1 MTNGVQFTTID
12 ETGLNAGTVIAA
24 GQAFVD
30 RLANVV
36 GAPPNPDA
44 GPKDP
49 TQAERERAEI
59 ARLRSKGSDYVENEL
74 HWRFLMAS
82 YEGGPHYVNQSTLF
96 KHQRE
101 HRLDFDDRLKR
112 AHYQNYCQPLVDF
125 VPEYIFSQGIERH
138 PAKGLE
144 AQFELFKQ
152 DCDRAGTSL
161 DSFMQ
166 ARGEDVRIFGMCYVQ
181 VDKLPVPVGEDPN
194 EISVQ
199 RAADLGIN
207 APYLIAINPLE
218 VLKWQTDSRGNYL
231 YLKRMEFVTDV
242 DSFGMVTPLERY
254 TEWTPN
260 LHRVSVID
268 VSDRLN
274 PKMRTW
280 GVPVQNVLGRVP
292 FISLFYKRG
301 KSNKD
306 IGQSFL
312 QDIAYQNRHI
322 FNLTSLLDEFLFRQC
337 FNMLV
342 MPMKTQVPTKE
353 QVEGDWGTSNVLEV
367 PSDSVHKPEYL
378 SPPVEPAQFIQEE
391 RKETIQ
397 EMYRQ
402 AAQDLMQE
410 LTGNGRSQSSGQA
423 QKQQFSRTIPVINK
437 TADVLEFAENRIM
450 DLWAKL
456 QGEEWTGKIAYK
468 DDYSITNLLD
478 LLLQL
483 GMIFNTIKL
492 QSPTFVREEWKR
504 VIREFDGKLDPDK
517 MDAILLEIANTSDE
531 QITMMFANNTD
542 VKATVGVPSTS
553 NILGGTVQE
562 TLGSDKN
569 ISAASGSNAHVKEG
583 TADKNHKATTGT

>member
-1 MTNGVQFTTID
+1 MSSLPYTTID
-12 ETGLNAGTVIAA
+12 EAGLNAGTVIAA

-30 RLANVV
+30 RLSNVV
-36 GAPPNPDA
+36 GAPPNDAA
-44 GPKDP
+44 GPQDP
-49 TQAERERAEI
+49 TKAERERSEI
-59 ARLRSKGSDYVENEL
+59 LRLRSKGSDYIANEN

-82 YEGGPHYVNQSTLF
+82 YEGGPLYVNEGTLF

-101 HRLDFDDRLKR
+101 HRRDYDDRLKR

-125 VPEYIFSQGIERH
+125 VPEYIFSQGVERH

-144 AQFELFKQ
+144 SQFGLFLKN
-152 DCDRAGTSL
+152 CDRAGTSL

-166 ARGEDVRIFGMCYVQ
+166 ARGEDVRIFGMCHIQ
-181 VDKLPVPVGEDPN
+181 VDKLPVPEGEDPG

-218 VLKWQTDSRGNYL
+218 VLKWQIDSRGNYL
-231 YLKRMEFVTDV
+231 YLKRVEYLSDV
-242 DSFGMVTPLERY
+242 DTFGNVTPLERY
-254 TEWTPN
+254 TEWTPKI
-260 LHRVSVID
+260 HRVSVID

-274 PKMRTW
+274 PSMRQW
-280 GVPVQNVLGRVP
+280 GAPEVNLLHLVP
-292 FISLFYKRG
+292 FVSAFYKRG

-342 MPMKTQVPTKE
+342 MPMRSQVPTKE
-353 QVEGDWGTSNVLEV
+353 QIEGDLGTNNVLEV
-367 PSDSVHKPEYL
+367 PQDAVHKPEYI
-378 SPPVEPAQFIQEE
+378 SPPVAPAQFIQEE
-391 RKETIQ
+391 RRETIQ

-410 LTGNGRSQSSGQA
+410 LSGNGRSQNSAQA

-456 QGEEWTGKIAYK
+456 QGELWTGKIAYK

-504 VIREFDGKLDPDK
+504 VIREFDSKLDPDA
-517 MDAILLEIANTSDE
+517 MDKILIEINAITDD
-531 QITMMFANNTD
+531 QIMQMFANSQD
-542 VKATVGVPSTS
+542 VKATVSVPSTS
-553 NILGGTVQE
+553 NMLGGAVQE
-562 TLGSDKN
+562 NLASDKN
-569 ISAASGSNAHVKEG
+569 ISAATGSNAHVKEG

>member
-1 MTNGVQFTTID
+1 MNLPYTSID
-12 ETGLNAGTVIAA
+12 ESGLNAGTVIAA

-30 RLANVV
+30 RLSNVV
-36 GAPPNPDA
+36 GAPPNADA

-49 TQAERERAEI
+49 TQAEREQREI
-59 ARLRSKGSDYVENEL
+59 LRLRSKGADYIANER
-74 HWRFLMAS
+74 HWRFLMSS
-82 YEGGPHYVNQSTLF
+82 YEGGPIYVNESTLF

-101 HRLDFDDRLKR
+101 HRLDYEDRLKR

-125 VPEYIFSQGIERH
+125 VPEYIFSQGVERH
-138 PAKGLE
+138 PSQGLE
-144 AQFELFKQ
+144 SQFELFKKN
-152 DCDRAGTSL
+152 CDRAGTSL

-166 ARGEDVRIFGMCYVQ
+166 ARGEDVRIFGMCHVQ
-181 VDKLPVPVGEDPN
+181 VDKLPVPFGEDPA

-218 VLKWQTDSRGNYL
+218 VLKWQIDSRGNYL
-231 YLKRMEFVTDV
+231 YLKRVEYVSDV
-242 DSFGMVTPLERY
+242 DSFGNITPLERY
-254 TEWTPN
+254 TEWTPV
-260 LHRVSVID
+260 LHRISVVN
-268 VSDRLN
+268 VSDRQN
-274 PKMRTW
+274 PKMHTW
-280 GVPVQNVLGRVP
+280 GTAQTNVLRAVP
-292 FISLFYKRG
+292 FVTAFYKRG

-367 PSDSVHKPEYL
+367 PSDSVHKPEYI
-378 SPPVEPAQFIQEE
+378 SPPVQPAEFIQEE
-391 RKETIQ
+391 RRETIQ

-410 LTGNGRSQSSGQA
+410 LTGNGRSANSGQA

-437 TADVLEFAENRIM
+437 TADVLEFAETRIM
-450 DLWAKL
+450 GLWSKL
-456 QGEEWTGKIAYK
+456 QGEEWTGKISYK

-504 VIREFDGKLDPDK
+504 VIREFDGKLDPAA
-517 MDAILLEIANTSDE
+517 MEEILLEISQTTDE
-531 QITMMFANNTD
+531 QIAMMFANAQD
-542 VKATVGVPSTS
+542 VKASVNVPSTS
-553 NILGGTVQE
+553 NMIGGAVQE
-562 TLGSDKN
+562 TMGTDKN
-569 ISAASGSNAHVKEG
+569 ISAATGSKAHTKEG
-583 TADKNHKATTGT
+583 APDKNHRATTGT